1 MGFKCTVCGK
11 EQDSEFDL
19 TRGICD
25 KCLFKKL
32 SFSLFILYIA
42 DRLEDFFEFWV
53 TGLKVEECEDDF
65 KAFILKQLYDKF
77 ILEYHFAGMADRKYI
92 DECIKDYV
100 RETLDDWAAFL
111 LEEGTYDN
119 E

>member
-53 TGLKVEECEDDF
+53 AGLKVEDCEDNF
-65 KAFILKQLYDKF
+65 KTFILKQLYDKF
-77 ILEYHFAGMADRKYI
+77 ILEYHFAGTEDRKYI
-92 DECIKDYV
+92 YECIKDYV

-111 LEEGTYDN
+111 LEEGAYDS